1 MWNVQ
6 HSIIL
11 CFRILTSMIYHCNSL
26 IYHFLWN
33 KLFITITDDAIF
45 VCVYRTKI
53 ALIALSPGRRT
64 RLNPDKTRI
73 LKSKWGKMYKR
84 WRTHLNTFEKSDIN
98 QRKRET
104 YSGGG
109 TCLSSLSNDPPP
121 GISKRYIFGY
131 GYWSLHQKN
140 PMSEYRPFGRH
151 LIFTRSRTL

>member
-1 MWNVQ
+1 
-6 HSIIL
+6 
-11 CFRILTSMIYHCNSL
+11 MIYHCNSL

-121 GISKRYIFGY
+121 RNFKEIYFWIWILIPTPKKPDVWIQAV
-131 GYWSLHQKN
+131 WSSSHFYKVKN
-140 PMSEYRPFGRH
+140 FVS
-151 LIFTRSRTL
+151 LIFHIHNNHRIIN